1 MTAVPDEGASQ
12 LKQAQVIGGLLVVAH
27 QYPPALGEPT
37 QGAFHHPPSGGK
49 GFLAPSVQ
57 LLLPNAPDMRTVPEG
72 SNGPVAGG
80 IVIPFVQAQVL
91 GAFRACHY
99 DALQGRPQ
107 EFRVMDVGSSHHHAQ
122 GAASCVHQDALLAP
136 SFAPVGGVASNG
148 APPNRALP
156 MEQSADCHSQ
166 STPPNSWHSSIRAA
180 QMPSSTPPPTQ
191 RWKGPMDGAIVSQ
204 LPGQVVPLATA
215 AHPKDNAFQHLPLVR
230 PFAPPGFGRVQLQY
244 HRFDSFPKVVRNI
257 PNSR

>member
-1 MTAVPDEGASQ
+1 M
-12 LKQAQVIGGLLVVAH
+12 GGLLVVAH

-122 GAASCVHQDALLAP
+122 GAASCVHQEALLAP

-148 APPNRALP
+148 APPTALYP
-156 MEQSADCHSQ
+156 WS
-166 STPPNSWHSSIRAA
+166 N
-180 QMPSSTPPPTQ
+180 PPTAIPSPPRPTPGILRSGQ
-191 RWKGPMDGAIVSQ
+191 PRCPPASSAGPPVCAPGLWAGPTAISPVRFVPKGRPE
-204 LPGQVVPLATA
+204 
-215 AHPKDNAFQHLPLVR
+215 HPK
-230 PFAPPGFGRVQLQY
+230 
-244 HRFDSFPKVVRNI
+244 
-257 PNSR
+257 